1 MKFNDLLIG
10 PGAAFAPMAGL
21 SDAPARRLMAQHGA
35 AYTTSEMVSA
45 KALCYNDQ
53 KTAALLHGGKNNAPF
68 GIQLFGSEP
77 DTTTLYGGM

>member
-45 KALCYNDQ
+45 KALCYHDQ
-53 KTAALLHGGKNNAPF
+53 KTLSLMKLFPGEHPAAV
-68 GIQLFGSEP
+68 QLFAGVAIQRW
-77 DTTTLYGGM
+77 